1 MSRIVKFAAIASLML
16 ALLGCRGRNLRR
28 AEAMIDA
35 GDYESA
41 DRLLTQML
49 QRNPNDAEAH
59 LLAGKALLLA
69 GRTEEG
75 DRRLEIV
82 GEIDPKLKPR
92 VARLYFDAGIR
103 WFEGR
108 IKPIQSGDLS
118 EAPPFV
124 APSPVAPPPIAPLP
138 SPPPPPP
145 VMGVRI
151 VPRSAEIADDPSAGI
166 DERLRGY
173 LQKAVNADPQ
183 LAPAIVDWVV
193 KTAKSQLDR
202 GERAKALGLVRTAA
216 PVDPA
221 SRARFAEFLI
231 DGARTCAQ
239 QNDTALA
246 SLYLS
251 QVFRHWQE
259 NVQQIK
265 AAVQVLAT
273 MKPSEPAGP
282 HSTEAA
288 KWSLCEALEHDPS
301 LTRQDEDFAWLVYAG
316 VFQAPGDYLRLFP
329 NGKRASEA
337 RSLSRG
343 VRRGGGQSAC
353 DRLLNSYPGIRG
365 DTVVEV
371 TGGVP
376 GGVPG
381 GAPGGVIGGVLGGV
395 PTEPP
400 PPPPPPPARQ
410 ETRSEIRRIRVGGN
424 VQRARFYQGTDPEYP
439 PLARQARIQGV
450 VRFTAIIGTDGTI
463 QNLQLISGHPLLV
476 PAAQEAVRTWK
487 YRSTFLNGEAVEV
500 ITQIDVPFR
509 LGQ

>member
-1 MSRIVKFAAIASLML
+1 MSRIVKFAAIASLTL

-35 GDYESA
+35 GDYAGA
-41 DRLLTQML
+41 DLLLNQML

-69 GRTEEG
+69 GFTEQG
-75 DRRLEIV
+75 DRRLVIA

-92 VARLYFDAGIR
+92 VARVYFDAGVR

-108 IKPIQSGDLS
+108 TKPVQSGDLS
-118 EAPPFV
+118 EAP
-124 APSPVAPPPIAPLP
+124 APVAPPPVA
-138 SPPPPPP
+138 PPPPPP
-145 VMGVRI
+145 PPPPAAAFRI
-151 VPRSAEIADDPSAGI
+151 VPRSALADDPSLGI

-183 LAPAIVDWVV
+183 LASAIVDWVV
-193 KTAKSQLDR
+193 KTAKAQLDR

-216 PVDPA
+216 PVDA
-221 SRARFAEFLI
+221 AGGGRLTEFLI
-231 DGARTCAQ
+231 DGARTCVQ
-239 QNDTALA
+239 QNDTELA

-251 QVFRHWQE
+251 QVFGRSQQ

-282 HSTEAA
+282 DRTEAA
-288 KWSLCEALEHDPS
+288 KRSLCQVLEHEPS

-316 VFQAPGDYLRLFP
+316 VFESGGGYLRLFP
-329 NGKRASEA
+329 NGKYAAEA
-337 RSLSRG
+337 RALLRKSPRSSVVSPCSAYVAEELPSPWG
-343 VRRGGGQSAC
+343 V
-353 DRLLNSYPGIRG
+353 
-365 DTVVEV
+365 V
-371 TGGVP
+371 GGVP
-376 GGVPG
+376 GGVR
-381 GAPGGVIGGVLGGV
+381 GGVVGGVLGGV

-400 PPPPPPPARQ
+400 PPPPPPPDRQ
-410 ETRSEIRRIRVGGN
+410 EARSEIRRIRVGGN
-424 VQRARFYQGTDPEYP
+424 VQQARFYQGTDPEYP

-450 VRFTAIIGTDGTI
+450 VRFTAVIGTDGTI

-487 YRSTFLNGEAVEV
+487 YRPTFLNGEPVEV

-509 LGQ
+509 LDR

>member
-1 MSRIVKFAAIASLML
+1 MSRIVKLAAIASLTL

-28 AEAMIDA
+28 AEVMIDA

-75 DRRLEIV
+75 DRRLEMA

-92 VARLYFDAGIR
+92 VARLYFDTGRR

-108 IKPIQSGDLS
+108 IKPIHSGDLS
-118 EAPPFV
+118 EAP
-124 APSPVAPPPIAPLP
+124 APAAPPPIAP
-138 SPPPPPP
+138 PPPPPP
-145 VMGVRI
+145 PPPAAAFRI
-151 VPRSAEIADDPSAGI
+151 VPRSAVADDPSLGI

-173 LQKAVNADPQ
+173 LQKAVNVDPQ

-193 KTAKSQLDR
+193 KTAKAQLDR

-216 PVDPA
+216 PVEPA
-221 SRARFAEFLI
+221 GGGRFVEFLI

-239 QNDTALA
+239 QNDAELA

-251 QVFRHWQE
+251 QAFGRWQE

-282 HSTEAA
+282 DSTEAA
-288 KWSLCEALEHDPS
+288 KRSLCQVLEHDPS
-301 LTRQDEDFAWLVYAG
+301 LTRQDEDFAWLVYVG

-329 NGKRASEA
+329 NGQHAGEA

-353 DRLLNSYPGIRG
+353 GRLLYP
-365 DTVVEV
+365 EFE
-371 TGGVP
+371 GGVVGGVIGSVS

-381 GAPGGVIGGVLGGV
+381 GAPGGVIGGIIGGV

-400 PPPPPPPARQ
+400 PPPPPRR
-410 ETRSEIRRIRVGGN
+410 ETRREVQRIRVGGN
-424 VQRARFYQGTDPEYP
+424 VQQARLIRRVDPVYP

-450 VRFTAIIGTDGTI
+450 VRFTAVIGADGTVR
-463 QNLQLISGHPLLV
+463 NLQLVSGHPLLV
-476 PAAQEAVRTWK
+476 PAAQEAVRTWQ
-487 YRSTFLNGEAVEV
+487 YQPTLLNGEPVEV
-500 ITQIDVPFR
+500 VTQIDVQFL